1 MTKCIKKESL
11 IKSSHRKNVKTKGDK
26 STTKIYNEV
35 LCGNVLL
42 ITIIIP
48 LLSLSLTPI
57 FLFIY
62 FTRF

>member
-1 MTKCIKKESL
+1 KKESL

-26 STTKIYNEV
+26 SIPKVYIKLLGV
-35 LCGNVLL
+35 DRLL
-42 ITIIIP
+42 IRIIIP

-62 FTRF
+62 FTRL